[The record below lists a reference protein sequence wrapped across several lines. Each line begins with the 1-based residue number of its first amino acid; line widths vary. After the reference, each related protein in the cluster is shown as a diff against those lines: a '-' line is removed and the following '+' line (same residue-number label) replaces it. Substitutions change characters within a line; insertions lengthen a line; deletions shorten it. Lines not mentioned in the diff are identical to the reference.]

1 MYNNQAATLM
11 KKVSFIYDRPID
23 PISDF
28 GLFRDVPA
36 QIIGKIKGL
45 FFCTEKCLIFH
56 KKTCKHLAIMQI
68 TINE

>member
-28 GLFRDVPA
+28 GLCRGVSA

-45 FFCTEKCLIFH
+45 FFV
-56 KKTCKHLAIMQI
+56 HLPILQI

>member
-23 PISDF
+23 PIFDF

-45 FFCTEKCLIFH
+45 FFCTEKMLNFSQ
-56 KKTCKHLAIMQI
+56 KNLQTFSYSTNNNK
-68 TINE
+68 